1 MKTFSWDAELGV
13 QNILGLMMPT
23 GAFKQI
29 LVYFL
34 IEMGK
39 TILRSISLQRFWDTL
54 AYSMASGNVTTC
66 VDYLYKYKVIYLS

>member
-34 IEMGK
+34 IKMGK
-39 TILRSISLQRFWDTL
+39 TKFRSISLQRFWDTL